1 MGKGVVT
8 DECLALGVDWSTEE
22 GGVCLV
28 AQSCLTLCDPMG
40 CSPPGSS
47 VHGILQQECW
57 SRLPCPPPGDL
68 SDSGI
73 KPACPAAPVLADG
86 FFTTEPPGKAT

>member
-47 VHGILQQECW
+47 VHGIFQARILERVAISS
-57 SRLPCPPPGDL
+57 SRGSSRPRDQTHISCTSRVGRWILNR
-68 SDSGI
+68 
-73 KPACPAAPVLADG
+73 
-86 FFTTEPPGKAT
+86 